1 MDLETLITF
10 LLASFTL
17 TISPGPDI
25 LYVISQSIIK
35 GKKSAFMISLGLTTG
50 LLVHTFL
57 VAVGLSVI
65 ISQNENILNM
75 IKLLSVFYFFYLIVM
90 VFLKRKDNLKQ
101 SEEGFS
107 ENQFKKGLIMNL
119 LNPKVSLFFIAFF
132 PNFLF
137 HDQFSNQIQFLI
149 LGLIFWLQATII
161 FLLVSVFSSKFASIS
176 SKKSFVNKNI
186 YLKISDNSTNDKIKL
201 FFNNFEK
208 INLINFFYVERGGL
222 LEANE
227 HYDVVYEHGQ
237 GGGKG
242 F

>member
-90 VFLKRKDNLKQ
+90 VFLKRNDNLKQ
-101 SEEGFS
+101 SEEWFS

-137 HDQFSNQIQFLI
+137 HDQISNQIQFLI
-149 LGLIFWLQATII
+149 LGLIFWLQATIV
-161 FLLVSVFSSKFASIS
+161 FLLVSVFSSKFTSIS
-176 SKKSFVNKNI
+176 NKKSFFNKNI
-186 YLKISDNSTNDKIKL
+186 YIIEISIYL
-201 FFNNFEK
+201 F
-208 INLINFFYVERGGL
+208 IIYWIVG
-222 LEANE
+222 
-227 HYDVVYEHGQ
+227 
-237 GGGKG
+237 
-242 F
+242 

>member
-10 LLASFTL
+10 VLASFTL

-137 HDQFSNQIQFLI
+137 HDQISNQIQFLI

-186 YLKISDNSTNDKIKL
+186 YIIEISIYL
-201 FFNNFEK
+201 F
-208 INLINFFYVERGGL
+208 IIYWIVG
-222 LEANE
+222 
-227 HYDVVYEHGQ
+227 
-237 GGGKG
+237 
-242 F
+242 

>member
-1 MDLETLITF
+1 MDSETFITF
-10 LLASFTL
+10 VLASFTL

-35 GKKSAFMISLGLTTG
+35 GKKSALMTSLGLTTG

-65 ISQNENILNM
+65 ISQNERILNM
-75 IKLLSVFYFFYLIVM
+75 IKLLSLFYFFYLIVM
-90 VFLKRKDNLKQ
+90 VFLKRNDNLKQ

-137 HDQFSNQIQFLI
+137 HDQISNQIQFLI
-149 LGLIFWLQATII
+149 LGLIFWLQATIV
-161 FLLVSVFSSKFASIS
+161 FLLVSVFSSKFTSIS
-176 SKKSFVNKNI
+176 NKKSFFNKNI
-186 YLKISDNSTNDKIKL
+186 YIIEISIYL
-201 FFNNFEK
+201 F
-208 INLINFFYVERGGL
+208 IIYWIVG
-222 LEANE
+222 
-227 HYDVVYEHGQ
+227 
-237 GGGKG
+237 
-242 F
+242 

>member
-10 LLASFTL
+10 VLASFTL

-90 VFLKRKDNLKQ
+90 VFLKRNDNLKQ

-137 HDQFSNQIQFLI
+137 HDQISNQIQFLI

-186 YLKISDNSTNDKIKL
+186 YIIEISIYL
-201 FFNNFEK
+201 F
-208 INLINFFYVERGGL
+208 IIYWIVG
-222 LEANE
+222 
-227 HYDVVYEHGQ
+227 
-237 GGGKG
+237 
-242 F
+242 

>member
-1 MDLETLITF
+1 MDSETFITF
-10 LLASFTL
+10 VLASFTL

-35 GKKSAFMISLGLTTG
+35 GKKSALMTSLGLTTG

-65 ISQNENILNM
+65 ISQNEKILNM

-90 VFLKRKDNLKQ
+90 VFLKRNDNLKQ
-101 SEEGFS
+101 SDEGFS

-137 HDQFSNQIQFLI
+137 HDQISNQIQFLI
-149 LGLIFWLQATII
+149 LGLIFWLQATIV
-161 FLLVSVFSSKFASIS
+161 FLLVSVFSSKFTSIS
-176 SKKSFVNKNI
+176 NKKSFFNKNI
-186 YLKISDNSTNDKIKL
+186 YIIEISIYL
-201 FFNNFEK
+201 F
-208 INLINFFYVERGGL
+208 IIYWIVG
-222 LEANE
+222 
-227 HYDVVYEHGQ
+227 
-237 GGGKG
+237 
-242 F
+242 

>member
-10 LLASFTL
+10 VLASFTL

-90 VFLKRKDNLKQ
+90 VFLKRNDNLKQ

-137 HDQFSNQIQFLI
+137 HDQISNQIQFLI

-186 YLKISDNSTNDKIKL
+186 YLIEISIYL
-201 FFNNFEK
+201 F
-208 INLINFFYVERGGL
+208 IIYWIVG
-222 LEANE
+222 
-227 HYDVVYEHGQ
+227 
-237 GGGKG
+237 
-242 F
+242 

>member
-1 MDLETLITF
+1 MDSETFITF
-10 LLASFTL
+10 VLASFTL

-90 VFLKRKDNLKQ
+90 VFLKRNDNLKQ
-101 SEEGFS
+101 SDEGFS

-137 HDQFSNQIQFLI
+137 HDQISNQIQFLI
-149 LGLIFWLQATII
+149 LGLIFWLQATIV
-161 FLLVSVFSSKFASIS
+161 FLLVSVFSSKFTSIS
-176 SKKSFVNKNI
+176 NKKSFFNKNI
-186 YLKISDNSTNDKIKL
+186 YIIEISIYL
-201 FFNNFEK
+201 F
-208 INLINFFYVERGGL
+208 IIYWIVG
-222 LEANE
+222 
-227 HYDVVYEHGQ
+227 
-237 GGGKG
+237 
-242 F
+242 

>member
-107 ENQFKKGLIMNL
+107 KNQFKKGLIMNL

-137 HDQFSNQIQFLI
+137 HDQISNQIQFLI

-186 YLKISDNSTNDKIKL
+186 YIIEISIYL
-201 FFNNFEK
+201 F
-208 INLINFFYVERGGL
+208 IIYWIVG
-222 LEANE
+222 
-227 HYDVVYEHGQ
+227 
-237 GGGKG
+237 
-242 F
+242 

>member
-1 MDLETLITF
+1 MDLETLTTF
-10 LLASFTL
+10 VLASFTL

-90 VFLKRKDNLKQ
+90 VFLKRNDNLKQ
-101 SEEGFS
+101 SEEWFS

-137 HDQFSNQIQFLI
+137 HDQISNQIQFLI
-149 LGLIFWLQATII
+149 LGLIFWLQATIV
-161 FLLVSVFSSKFASIS
+161 FLLVSVFSSKFTSIS
-176 SKKSFVNKNI
+176 NKKSFFNKNI
-186 YLKISDNSTNDKIKL
+186 YIIEISIYL
-201 FFNNFEK
+201 F
-208 INLINFFYVERGGL
+208 IIYWIVG
-222 LEANE
+222 
-227 HYDVVYEHGQ
+227 
-237 GGGKG
+237 
-242 F
+242 

>member
-1 MDLETLITF
+1 MESETFITF
-10 LLASFTL
+10 VLASFTL

-35 GKKSAFMISLGLTTG
+35 GKKSALMTSLGLTTG

-137 HDQFSNQIQFLI
+137 HDQISNQIQFLI
-149 LGLIFWLQATII
+149 LGLIFWLQATIV
-161 FLLVSVFSSKFASIS
+161 FLLVSVFSSKFTSIS
-176 SKKSFVNKNI
+176 NKKSFFNKNI
-186 YLKISDNSTNDKIKL
+186 YIIEISIYL
-201 FFNNFEK
+201 F
-208 INLINFFYVERGGL
+208 IIYWIVG
-222 LEANE
+222 
-227 HYDVVYEHGQ
+227 
-237 GGGKG
+237 
-242 F
+242 

>member
-1 MDLETLITF
+1 MDSETFITF
-10 LLASFTL
+10 VLASFTL

-35 GKKSAFMISLGLTTG
+35 GKKSALMTSLGLTTG

-90 VFLKRKDNLKQ
+90 VFLKRNDNLKQ
-101 SEEGFS
+101 SEEWFS

-137 HDQFSNQIQFLI
+137 HDQISNQIQFLI
-149 LGLIFWLQATII
+149 LGLIFWLQATIV
-161 FLLVSVFSSKFASIS
+161 FLLVSVFSSKFTSIS
-176 SKKSFVNKNI
+176 NKKSFFNKNI
-186 YLKISDNSTNDKIKL
+186 YIIEISIYL
-201 FFNNFEK
+201 F
-208 INLINFFYVERGGL
+208 IIYWIVG
-222 LEANE
+222 
-227 HYDVVYEHGQ
+227 
-237 GGGKG
+237 
-242 F
+242 

>member
-1 MDLETLITF
+1 MDSETFITF
-10 LLASFTL
+10 VLASFTL

-35 GKKSAFMISLGLTTG
+35 GKKSALMTSLGLTTG

-65 ISQNENILNM
+65 ISQNEKILNM

-90 VFLKRKDNLKQ
+90 VFLKRNDNLKQ
-101 SEEGFS
+101 IEEGFS

-137 HDQFSNQIQFLI
+137 HDQISNQIQFLI
-149 LGLIFWLQATII
+149 LGLIFWLQATIV
-161 FLLVSVFSSKFASIS
+161 FLLVSVFSSKFTSIS
-176 SKKSFVNKNI
+176 NKKSFFNKNI
-186 YLKISDNSTNDKIKL
+186 YIIEISIYL
-201 FFNNFEK
+201 F
-208 INLINFFYVERGGL
+208 IIYWIVG
-222 LEANE
+222 
-227 HYDVVYEHGQ
+227 
-237 GGGKG
+237 
-242 F
+242 

>member
-137 HDQFSNQIQFLI
+137 HDQISNQIQFLI

-176 SKKSFVNKNI
+176 TKKSFVNKNI
-186 YLKISDNSTNDKIKL
+186 YIIEISIYL
-201 FFNNFEK
+201 F
-208 INLINFFYVERGGL
+208 IIYWIVG
-222 LEANE
+222 
-227 HYDVVYEHGQ
+227 
-237 GGGKG
+237 
-242 F
+242 

>member
-90 VFLKRKDNLKQ
+90 VFL
-101 SEEGFS
+101 
-107 ENQFKKGLIMNL
+107 
-119 LNPKVSLFFIAFF
+119 
-132 PNFLF
+132 
-137 HDQFSNQIQFLI
+137 I

-176 SKKSFVNKNI
+176 NKKSFVNKNI
-186 YLKISDNSTNDKIKL
+186 YIIEISIYL
-201 FFNNFEK
+201 F
-208 INLINFFYVERGGL
+208 IIYWIVG
-222 LEANE
+222 
-227 HYDVVYEHGQ
+227 
-237 GGGKG
+237 
-242 F
+242 

>member
-1 MDLETLITF
+1 MDSETFITF
-10 LLASFTL
+10 VLASFTL

-35 GKKSAFMISLGLTTG
+35 GKKSALMTSLGLTTG

-101 SEEGFS
+101 NEEGFS

-137 HDQFSNQIQFLI
+137 HDQISNQIQFLI

-161 FLLVSVFSSKFASIS
+161 FLLVSVFSSKFTSIS
-176 SKKSFVNKNI
+176 NKKSFFNKNI
-186 YLKISDNSTNDKIKL
+186 YIIEISIYL
-201 FFNNFEK
+201 F
-208 INLINFFYVERGGL
+208 IIYWIVG
-222 LEANE
+222 
-227 HYDVVYEHGQ
+227 
-237 GGGKG
+237 
-242 F
+242 

>member
-1 MDLETLITF
+1 MDSETFITF
-10 LLASFTL
+10 VLASFTL

-35 GKKSAFMISLGLTTG
+35 GKKSALMTSLGLTTG

-90 VFLKRKDNLKQ
+90 VFLKRNDNLKQ
-101 SEEGFS
+101 SDEGFS

-137 HDQFSNQIQFLI
+137 HDQISNQIQFLI
-149 LGLIFWLQATII
+149 LGLIFWLQATIV
-161 FLLVSVFSSKFASIS
+161 FLLVSVFSSKFTSIS
-176 SKKSFVNKNI
+176 NKKSFFNKNI
-186 YLKISDNSTNDKIKL
+186 YIIEISIYL
-201 FFNNFEK
+201 F
-208 INLINFFYVERGGL
+208 IIYWIVG
-222 LEANE
+222 
-227 HYDVVYEHGQ
+227 
-237 GGGKG
+237 
-242 F
+242 

>member
-17 TISPGPDI
+17 TISPGQDI

-35 GKKSAFMISLGLTTG
+35 GKKSALMISLGLTTG

-90 VFLKRKDNLKQ
+90 LFLKRNDNLKQ

-107 ENQFKKGLIMNL
+107 
-119 LNPKVSLFFIAFF
+119 
-132 PNFLF
+132 
-137 HDQFSNQIQFLI
+137 
-149 LGLIFWLQATII
+149 
-161 FLLVSVFSSKFASIS
+161 
-176 SKKSFVNKNI
+176 
-186 YLKISDNSTNDKIKL
+186 
-201 FFNNFEK
+201 
-208 INLINFFYVERGGL
+208 
-222 LEANE
+222 
-227 HYDVVYEHGQ
+227 
-237 GGGKG
+237 
-242 F
+242 

>member
-90 VFLKRKDNLKQ
+90 VFLKRNDNLKQ

-137 HDQFSNQIQFLI
+137 HDQISNQIQFLI

-186 YLKISDNSTNDKIKL
+186 YIIEISIYL
-201 FFNNFEK
+201 F
-208 INLINFFYVERGGL
+208 IIYWIVG
-222 LEANE
+222 
-227 HYDVVYEHGQ
+227 
-237 GGGKG
+237 
-242 F
+242 

>member
-90 VFLKRKDNLKQ
+90 VFLKRNDNLKQ
-101 SEEGFS
+101 IEEGFS

-137 HDQFSNQIQFLI
+137 HDQISNQIQFLI

-161 FLLVSVFSSKFASIS
+161 FLLVSVFSSKFTSIS
-176 SKKSFVNKNI
+176 NKKSFFNKNI
-186 YLKISDNSTNDKIKL
+186 YIIEISIYL
-201 FFNNFEK
+201 F
-208 INLINFFYVERGGL
+208 IIYWIVG
-222 LEANE
+222 
-227 HYDVVYEHGQ
+227 
-237 GGGKG
+237 
-242 F
+242 

>member
-101 SEEGFS
+101 SEERFS

-137 HDQFSNQIQFLI
+137 HDQISNQIQFLI

-176 SKKSFVNKNI
+176 NKKSFVNKNI
-186 YLKISDNSTNDKIKL
+186 YIIEISIYL
-201 FFNNFEK
+201 F
-208 INLINFFYVERGGL
+208 IIYWIVG
-222 LEANE
+222 
-227 HYDVVYEHGQ
+227 
-237 GGGKG
+237 
-242 F
+242 

>member
-1 MDLETLITF
+1 MNLETLITF

-137 HDQFSNQIQFLI
+137 HDQISNQIQFLI

-186 YLKISDNSTNDKIKL
+186 YIIEISIYL
-201 FFNNFEK
+201 F
-208 INLINFFYVERGGL
+208 IIYWIVG
-222 LEANE
+222 
-227 HYDVVYEHGQ
+227 
-237 GGGKG
+237 
-242 F
+242 

>member
-1 MDLETLITF
+1 MDLEILITF
-10 LLASFTL
+10 VLASFTL

-57 VAVGLSVI
+57 VAIGLSVI
-65 ISQNENILNM
+65 ISQNENILNI

-90 VFLKRKDNLKQ
+90 VFLKRNDNLKQ

-137 HDQFSNQIQFLI
+137 HDQISNQIQFLI

-186 YLKISDNSTNDKIKL
+186 YIVEISIYL
-201 FFNNFEK
+201 F
-208 INLINFFYVERGGL
+208 IIYWIVG
-222 LEANE
+222 
-227 HYDVVYEHGQ
+227 
-237 GGGKG
+237 
-242 F
+242 

>member
-137 HDQFSNQIQFLI
+137 HDQISNQIQFLI

-186 YLKISDNSTNDKIKL
+186 YIIEISIYL
-201 FFNNFEK
+201 F
-208 INLINFFYVERGGL
+208 IIYWIVG
-222 LEANE
+222 
-227 HYDVVYEHGQ
+227 
-237 GGGKG
+237 
-242 F
+242 

>member
-1 MDLETLITF
+1 MDSETFITF
-10 LLASFTL
+10 VLASFTL

-35 GKKSAFMISLGLTTG
+35 GKKSALMTSLGLTTG

-90 VFLKRKDNLKQ
+90 VFLKRNDNLKQ

-137 HDQFSNQIQFLI
+137 HDQISNQIQFLI

-161 FLLVSVFSSKFASIS
+161 FLLVSVFSSKFTSIS
-176 SKKSFVNKNI
+176 NKKSFFNKNI
-186 YLKISDNSTNDKIKL
+186 YIIEISIYL
-201 FFNNFEK
+201 F
-208 INLINFFYVERGGL
+208 IIYWIVG
-222 LEANE
+222 
-227 HYDVVYEHGQ
+227 
-237 GGGKG
+237 
-242 F
+242 

>member
-1 MDLETLITF
+1 MDSETFITF
-10 LLASFTL
+10 VLASFTL

-90 VFLKRKDNLKQ
+90 VFLKRNDNLKQ
-101 SEEGFS
+101 SDEGFS

-137 HDQFSNQIQFLI
+137 HDQISNQIQFLI

-161 FLLVSVFSSKFASIS
+161 FLLVSVFSSKFTSIS
-176 SKKSFVNKNI
+176 NKKSFFNKNI
-186 YLKISDNSTNDKIKL
+186 YIIEISIYL
-201 FFNNFEK
+201 F
-208 INLINFFYVERGGL
+208 IIYWIVG
-222 LEANE
+222 
-227 HYDVVYEHGQ
+227 
-237 GGGKG
+237 
-242 F
+242 

>member
-1 MDLETLITF
+1 MDLETLTTF
-10 LLASFTL
+10 VLASFTL

-90 VFLKRKDNLKQ
+90 VFLKRNDNLKQ

-137 HDQFSNQIQFLI
+137 HDQISNQIQFLI

-186 YLKISDNSTNDKIKL
+186 YIIEISIYL
-201 FFNNFEK
+201 F
-208 INLINFFYVERGGL
+208 IIYWIVG
-222 LEANE
+222 
-227 HYDVVYEHGQ
+227 
-237 GGGKG
+237 
-242 F
+242 

>member
-101 SEEGFS
+101 SQEGFS

-137 HDQFSNQIQFLI
+137 HDQISNQIQFLI

-176 SKKSFVNKNI
+176 NKKSFVNKNI
-186 YLKISDNSTNDKIKL
+186 YIIEISIYL
-201 FFNNFEK
+201 F
-208 INLINFFYVERGGL
+208 IIYWIVG
-222 LEANE
+222 
-227 HYDVVYEHGQ
+227 
-237 GGGKG
+237 
-242 F
+242 

>member
-10 LLASFTL
+10 LLASLTL

-137 HDQFSNQIQFLI
+137 HDQISNQIQFLI
-149 LGLIFWLQATII
+149 LVLIFWLQATII

-176 SKKSFVNKNI
+176 SKKSFVSKNI
-186 YLKISDNSTNDKIKL
+186 YIIEISIYL
-201 FFNNFEK
+201 F
-208 INLINFFYVERGGL
+208 IIYWIVG
-222 LEANE
+222 
-227 HYDVVYEHGQ
+227 
-237 GGGKG
+237 
-242 F
+242 

>member
-1 MDLETLITF
+1 MDSETFITF
-10 LLASFTL
+10 VLASFTL

-35 GKKSAFMISLGLTTG
+35 GKKSALMTSLGLTTG

-137 HDQFSNQIQFLI
+137 HDQISNQIQFLI
-149 LGLIFWLQATII
+149 LGLIFWLQATIV
-161 FLLVSVFSSKFASIS
+161 FLLVSVFSSKFTSIS
-176 SKKSFVNKNI
+176 NKKSFFNKNI
-186 YLKISDNSTNDKIKL
+186 YIIEISIYL
-201 FFNNFEK
+201 F
-208 INLINFFYVERGGL
+208 IIYWIVG
-222 LEANE
+222 
-227 HYDVVYEHGQ
+227 
-237 GGGKG
+237 
-242 F
+242 

>member
-10 LLASFTL
+10 VLASFTL

-35 GKKSAFMISLGLTTG
+35 GRKSAFMISLGLTAG

-57 VAVGLSVI
+57 VAIGLSVI
-65 ISQNENILNM
+65 ISQNENIINI
-75 IKLLSVFYFFYLIVM
+75 IKLLSVFYFFYLIVL
-90 VFLKRKDNLKQ
+90 VFLKRNDNLKQ
-101 SEEGFS
+101 NEDGFS

-137 HDQFSNQIQFLI
+137 HDQISNQIQFLI
-149 LGLIFWLQATII
+149 LGLIFWLQATIV

-176 SKKSFVNKNI
+176 NKKSFFNKNI
-186 YLKISDNSTNDKIKL
+186 YIIEISIYL
-201 FFNNFEK
+201 F
-208 INLINFFYVERGGL
+208 IIYWIVG
-222 LEANE
+222 
-227 HYDVVYEHGQ
+227 
-237 GGGKG
+237 
-242 F
+242 

>member
-90 VFLKRKDNLKQ
+90 VFLKRNDNLKQ
-101 SEEGFS
+101 SDEGFS

-137 HDQFSNQIQFLI
+137 HDQISNQIQFLI
-149 LGLIFWLQATII
+149 LGLIFWLQATIV
-161 FLLVSVFSSKFASIS
+161 FLLVSVFSSKFTSIS
-176 SKKSFVNKNI
+176 NKKSFFNKNI
-186 YLKISDNSTNDKIKL
+186 YIIEISIYL
-201 FFNNFEK
+201 F
-208 INLINFFYVERGGL
+208 IIYWIVG
-222 LEANE
+222 
-227 HYDVVYEHGQ
+227 
-237 GGGKG
+237 
-242 F
+242 

>member
-50 LLVHTFL
+50 LLVHTLL
-57 VAVGLSVI
+57 VAIGLSVI
-65 ISQNENILNM
+65 ISQNENILNI
-75 IKLLSVFYFFYLIVM
+75 IKLLSVFYFFYLIVL
-90 VFLKRKDNLKQ
+90 VFLKRNDNLKQ
-101 SEEGFS
+101 NEDGFS

-137 HDQFSNQIQFLI
+137 HDQISNQIQFLI
-149 LGLIFWLQATII
+149 LGLIFWLQATIV
-161 FLLVSVFSSKFASIS
+161 FLLVSIFSSKFALIS
-176 SKKSFVNKNI
+176 NKKSFFNKNI
-186 YLKISDNSTNDKIKL
+186 YIIEISIYL
-201 FFNNFEK
+201 F
-208 INLINFFYVERGGL
+208 IIYWIVG
-222 LEANE
+222 
-227 HYDVVYEHGQ
+227 
-237 GGGKG
+237 
-242 F
+242 

>member
-10 LLASFTL
+10 VLASFTL

-137 HDQFSNQIQFLI
+137 HDQISNQIQFLI

-186 YLKISDNSTNDKIKL
+186 YIIEISIYL
-201 FFNNFEK
+201 
-208 INLINFFYVERGGL
+208 LIIYWIVG
-222 LEANE
+222 
-227 HYDVVYEHGQ
+227 
-237 GGGKG
+237 
-242 F
+242 

>member
-10 LLASFTL
+10 VLASFTL

-35 GKKSAFMISLGLTTG
+35 GRKSAFMISLGLTTG

-57 VAVGLSVI
+57 VAIGLSVI
-65 ISQNENILNM
+65 ISQNENILNI
-75 IKLLSVFYFFYLIVM
+75 IKLLSVFYFFYLIVL
-90 VFLKRKDNLKQ
+90 VFLKRNDNLKQ
-101 SEEGFS
+101 NEDGFS

-137 HDQFSNQIQFLI
+137 HDQISNQIQFLI

-161 FLLVSVFSSKFASIS
+161 FLSVSVFASKLNFLS
-176 SKKSFVNKNI
+176 NKNSFYGKHLYLIEIFI
-186 YLKISDNSTNDKIKL
+186 YVFIIYW
-201 FFNNFEK
+201 
-208 INLINFFYVERGGL
+208 IVR
-222 LEANE
+222 
-227 HYDVVYEHGQ
+227 
-237 GGGKG
+237 
-242 F
+242 

>member
-10 LLASFTL
+10 VLASFTL

-101 SEEGFS
+101 SEEGFGK
-107 ENQFKKGLIMNL
+107 NQFKKGLIMNL

-137 HDQFSNQIQFLI
+137 HDQISNQIQFLI

-186 YLKISDNSTNDKIKL
+186 YIIEISIYL
-201 FFNNFEK
+201 F
-208 INLINFFYVERGGL
+208 IIYWIVG
-222 LEANE
+222 
-227 HYDVVYEHGQ
+227 
-237 GGGKG
+237 
-242 F
+242 

>member
-1 MDLETLITF
+1 MDSETFITF
-10 LLASFTL
+10 VLASFTL

-35 GKKSAFMISLGLTTG
+35 GKKSALMTSLGLTTG

-65 ISQNENILNM
+65 ISQNERILNM

-90 VFLKRKDNLKQ
+90 VFLKRNDNLKQ
-101 SEEGFS
+101 SEEWFS

-137 HDQFSNQIQFLI
+137 HDQISNQIQFLI
-149 LGLIFWLQATII
+149 LGLIFWLQATIV
-161 FLLVSVFSSKFASIS
+161 FLLVSVFSSKFTSIS
-176 SKKSFVNKNI
+176 NKKSFFNKNI
-186 YLKISDNSTNDKIKL
+186 YIIEISIYL
-201 FFNNFEK
+201 F
-208 INLINFFYVERGGL
+208 IIYWIVG
-222 LEANE
+222 
-227 HYDVVYEHGQ
+227 
-237 GGGKG
+237 
-242 F
+242 